1 MGSLA
6 QYLHPALW
14 REWFAASVAQLDAA
28 SFWFAVLQLIFVDV
42 LLSGDNAVVIAL
54 ACRNLPPERRRWGIV
69 LGAGAAVVLRV
80 IFIGVVARLILLP
93 YLKLVGGVALL
104 VIAAKLIVPE
114 KQDRNEVEAAAH
126 LWRAVLV
133 IVIADVVMSL
143 DNIIAIAAIAHGN
156 LLLLVIGL
164 ALSIPLIMAGA
175 AVITALIDR
184 YPILIWVGAALLG
197 WVAGRVIATDPAVVQ
212 HLTAVFGET
221 LAQEAELAAG
231 CGAMLLAVAAGG
243 LWSRWQ
249 EAAKISRRRGTCAST
264 RRSKHDV
271 NRARRSRHHIIIS
284 CGLDNILWSC

>member
-1 MGSLA
+1 VESLA

-54 ACRNLPPERRRWGIV
+54 ACRNLPAEQRRWGIV

-114 KQDRNEVEAAAH
+114 DRDRNEVEAAAH

-133 IVIADVVMSL
+133 IVIADIVMSL

-184 YPILIWVGAALLG
+184 YPILIWA
-197 WVAGRVIATDPAVVQ
+197 
-212 HLTAVFGET
+212 
-221 LAQEAELAAG
+221 
-231 CGAMLLAVAAGG
+231 
-243 LWSRWQ
+243 
-249 EAAKISRRRGTCAST
+249 
-264 RRSKHDV
+264 
-271 NRARRSRHHIIIS
+271 
-284 CGLDNILWSC
+284 